1 MSQDGKEYIW
11 DETGRIRY
19 ERRQEVSFMRWDGK
33 YMVWDEIGR
42 IRFEMIR
49 EVLDICDLKEEI
61 ANIPTWREILQGF
74 DLRWDGRDY

>member
-1 MSQDGKEYIW
+1 M
-11 DETGRIRY
+11 
-19 ERRQEVSFMRWDGK
+19 
-33 YMVWDEIGR
+33 GR

-74 DLRWDGRDY
+74 DLR